1 MESVNYIIKEGA
13 MFLIPLVVL
22 IITRLLKFVLFYWRH
37 DYDWHFAFQHSMSYG
52 HMPSVHT
59 ALMVSLV
66 TTVGY
71 YTGIDSG
78 AFAVAAVIA
87 TLIIDD
93 ATRLRVYMGD
103 LGRYINAIRVK
114 IGLDEKKYPRLKER
128 MGHRLSEVIAGALVG
143 FFLTLL
149 FIRWLG

>member
-1 MESVNYIIKEGA
+1 MELIKELIRDGA
-13 MFLIPLVVL
+13 IFLIPLVVL
-22 IITRLLKFVLFYWRH
+22 IITRLIKFVLFYLRH
-37 DYDWHFAFQHSMSYG
+37 NYDWKFAFQHSMSYG

-71 YTGIDSG
+71 YTGIKSG
-78 AFAVAAVIA
+78 AFAVAVVIA

-103 LGRYINAIRVK
+103 LGRYINAIRKK
-114 IGLDEKKYPRLKER
+114 IDLDEKEFPRLKER
-128 MGHRLSEVIAGALVG
+128 MGHRISEVIAGAITG
-143 FFLTLL
+143 FLLTIL
-149 FIRWLG
+149 FIYWIG

>member
-1 MESVNYIIKEGA
+1 MDLIRDGA
-13 MFLIPLVVL
+13 IFLIPLAVL
-22 IITRLLKFVLFYWRH
+22 VITRLLKFVLFYLRH
-37 DYDWHFAFQHSMSYG
+37 DYDWKFAFQHSMSYG

-71 YTGIDSG
+71 YTGVKTG
-78 AFAVAAVIA
+78 TFAVALVIA

-103 LGRYINAIRVK
+103 LGRYINAIRK
-114 IGLDEKKYPRLKER
+114 EIDLDEKKYPRLKER
-128 MGHRLSEVIAGALVG
+128 MGHRLSEVVAGALVG
-143 FFLTLL
+143 FFLTVL
-149 FIRWLG
+149 FIYWLQ